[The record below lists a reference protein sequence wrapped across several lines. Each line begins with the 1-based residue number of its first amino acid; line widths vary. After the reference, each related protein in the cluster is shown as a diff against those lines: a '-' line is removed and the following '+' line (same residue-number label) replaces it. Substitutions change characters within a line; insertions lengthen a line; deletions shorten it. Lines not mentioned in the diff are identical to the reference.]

1 MKFNAQDALD
11 VAAIF
16 REAAKAVGDYLYEE
30 WNDLSPADINRLRP
44 MYVTLMN
51 VATDLATH
59 AVGIVIDEGQVSLA
73 ELSGAAKEATDAF
86 QNIADAKKAIVITT
100 ALIDLAV
107 AIPTENIETIVA
119 AFQNLQKVTS
129 T

>member
-11 VAAIF
+11 LATTF
-16 REAAKAVGDYLYEE
+16 REAAKALGDYLYEE

-59 AVGIVIDEGQVSLA
+59 ALGIVIDEGQVSLA